1 MRGSGCSGGVFDIF
15 NRAQHADGYDVIE
28 TVARQPW
35 VLNQQ
40 VGMVGLS
47 YPGITQLYVASAK
60 PPSFAAIIP
69 LSVIE
74 ADPWEMQYP
83 GGIYNYGFTQQWVDQ
98 REAEATAGGAGWV
111 NALIESGDETC
122 SNNLKLST
130 FGFDFEPALR
140 AMSTRPDIVN
150 DRDLNR
156 LVKQIDTAVFVA
168 GAFQDE
174 QTGASFAG
182 MLDKFENA
190 RCPEDYAPERTSHRW
205 PRTACR
211 ISMV

>member
-47 YPGITQLYVASAK
+47 YPGITQLYVASAT
-60 PPSFAAIIP
+60 PPSLAAIIP
-69 LSVIE
+69 LSVI

-156 LVKQIDTAVFVA
+156 LVTQIDTAVFLA

-190 RCPEDYAPERTSHRW
+190 CVEDYAPERTSHR
-205 PRTACR
+205 RLCTACCL
-211 ISMV
+211 SMV